1 VISTGSN
8 NITPEQ
14 LLQMA
19 KLLQESG
26 ADSEQQ
32 KEKMLEFAKSGMNQK
47 QAEKLE
53 KILSDSD
60 AVNKLMES
68 KAAQMLLKNLF
79 NKKP

>member
-1 VISTGSN
+1 MISTGSN

>member
-1 VISTGSN
+1 
-8 NITPEQ
+8 
-14 LLQMA
+14 MA